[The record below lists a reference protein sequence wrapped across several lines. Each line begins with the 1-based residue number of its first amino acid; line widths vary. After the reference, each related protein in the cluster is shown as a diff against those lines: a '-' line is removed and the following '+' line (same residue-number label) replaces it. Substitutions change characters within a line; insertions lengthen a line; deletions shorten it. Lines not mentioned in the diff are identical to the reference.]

1 MKNIVFVGFPCAGKT
16 TAGRILAAQQHL
28 SFVDLDD
35 AIEEHYHI
43 TIPQLIQKYG
53 EFAFRRCEQSRLREL
68 LSQHNLVIATGG
80 GAPCFEDAMQRIN
93 ENATSIYLKISEE
106 TLVGRLKSPY
116 RERPLAP
123 QDDEDALRRYVHET
137 LSQRAPFYEQAHIT
151 ITENQLGDKEGM
163 VDLFAKLHIY

>member
-16 TAGRILAAQQHL
+16 TAGRILAAQRHL
-28 SFVDLDD
+28 TFVDLDD

-53 EFAFRRCEQSRLREL
+53 EFAFRRCEQSLLREF
-68 LSQHNLVIATGG
+68 LSQSDLVVATGG

-93 ENATSIYLKISEE
+93 ESSTSIYLKISEE
-106 TLVGRLKSPY
+106 TLVSRLKSPY

-123 QDDEDALRRYVHET
+123 QGDEALAQYVHDT
-137 LSQRAPFYEQAHIT
+137 LQQRAPFYEQAHIT
-151 ITENQLGDKEGM
+151 LLEEQLR
-163 VDLFAKLHIY
+163 DLKALPDVFNNIHI

>member
-16 TAGRILAAQQHL
+16 SAGRILAAKRHL
-28 SFVDLDD
+28 TFVDLDD
-35 AIEEHYHI
+35 AIEQHYHI

-53 EFAFRRCEQSRLREL
+53 EFAFRRCEQSLLRDF
-68 LSQHNLVIATGG
+68 LSQTDLVIATGG

-123 QDDEDALRRYVHET
+123 QDDAALAQYVHDT
-137 LSQRAPFYEQAHIT
+137 LLQRVPYYEQAHIT